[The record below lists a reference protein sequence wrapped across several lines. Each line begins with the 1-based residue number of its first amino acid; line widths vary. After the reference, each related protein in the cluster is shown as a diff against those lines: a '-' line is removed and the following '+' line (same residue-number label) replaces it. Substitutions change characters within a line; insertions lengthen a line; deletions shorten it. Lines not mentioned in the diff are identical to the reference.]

1 MMNIKETL
9 NYLGDS
15 NDLSFDQMRDVMNII
30 MSGEATPS
38 QIGAFLMALRVKGE
52 TVEEIAGAVSI
63 LREKMSPVAA
73 PANAIDI
80 VGTGGD
86 GVGTYNISTTASII
100 VASAGCP
107 VAKHGNKALS
117 SKSGSSEA
125 LLALGVELDL
135 PAAGIAACIERAGI
149 GFMFAPNHHAAMRFV
164 GPSRQEMGV
173 RTIFNLLGPQSN
185 PAGVKNYLLGVFDK
199 QWVRPVAES
208 LLKNGAKSAWVVFGN
223 DGLDELTTTT
233 TSSVVQIKDG
243 KITEFEISPKDAGL
257 PLAETKDILGGTPQE
272 NAAAMRELF
281 DGKLSPFRDIALLNA
296 AAAFLILNKVDTL
309 KAGVDLA
316 AKQVDSGAAKA
327 KLEDLVRVSNEVA
340 K

>member
-1 MMNIKETL
+1 MNIKETL

>member
-1 MMNIKETL
+1 MNIKETL
-9 NYLGDS
+9 NHLADAK
-15 NDLSFDQMRDVMNII
+15 DLSFDQMRNVMNFI

-38 QIGAFLMALRVKGE
+38 QVGAFLMALRVKGE

-63 LREKMSPVAA
+63 LREKMTKVAA
-73 PANAIDI
+73 PSNAIDI

-185 PAGVKNYLLGVFDK
+185 PAGVKNYLLGVYDK

-208 LLKNGAKSAWVVFGN
+208 LLKNGATSAWVVFGN

-233 TSSVVQIKDG
+233 TSSVAKIQDG
-243 KITEFEISPKDAGL
+243 KITEFEISPEEAGL
-257 PLAETKDILGGTPQE
+257 PFAQTKDILGGTPDE

-281 DGKLSPFRDIALLNA
+281 AGKLSPYRDIALLNA
-296 AAAFLILNKVDTL
+296 AAAFLILNKVDNL
-309 KAGVDLA
+309 KAGVVLA
-316 AKQVDSGAAKA
+316 AKQVDNGSAKA
-327 KLEDLVRVSNEVA
+327 KLDELVRVSNEVA
-340 K
+340 KK

>member
-1 MMNIKETL
+1 MKISQVL
-9 NYLGDS
+9 NQLAVS
-15 NDLSFDQMRDVMNII
+15 QDLSFDEMRAVMNTI
-30 MSGEATPS
+30 MSGDATPS

-63 LREKMSPVAA
+63 LREKMSTVDA
-73 PANAIDI
+73 PANSIDI

-135 PAAGIAACIERAGI
+135 PAASIGECIKRAGI
-149 GFMFAPNHHAAMRFV
+149 GFMFAPNHHSAMRFV

-185 PAGVKNYLLGVFDK
+185 PAGVKNYLLGVYDK

-208 LLKNGAKSAWVVFGN
+208 LLRNGAESAWVVIGS
-223 DGLDELTTTT
+223 DGLDELTTTGK
-233 TSSVVQIKDG
+233 SHVAAIKDG
-243 KITEFEISPKDAGL
+243 TITEFDVSPEDAGL
-257 PLAETKDILGGTPQE
+257 PIAQTKDILGGAPEE

-281 DGKLSPFRDIALLNA
+281 DGKKNAYRDIALFNS
-296 AAAFLILNKVDTL
+296 AAAFLILDKVDNL
-309 KAGVDLA
+309 KSGVELA
-316 AKQVDSGAAKA
+316 AQQVDCGAAKA
-327 KLEDLVRVSNEVA
+327 KLEELVRVSNEVA

>member
-1 MMNIKETL
+1 MNIKQTL
-9 NYLGDS
+9 NQLADRK
-15 NDLSFDQMRDVMNII
+15 DLSFEEMRNVMNII

-63 LREKMSPVAA
+63 LRQKMTPVAA
-73 PANAIDI
+73 PNNAIDI

-86 GVGTYNISTTASII
+86 GVGTYNISTASSIV

-185 PAGVKNYLLGVFDK
+185 PAGVKHYLLGVYDK

-208 LLKNGAKSAWVVFGN
+208 LLKNGAKSAWVIYGN

-233 TSSVVQIKDG
+233 TSSVAEVKNGEIR
-243 KITEFEISPKDAGL
+243 EFEISPEDAGL
-257 PLAETKDILGGTPQE
+257 PFAKTDDLLGGTPQE
-272 NAAAMRELF
+272 NAEAIRKLL
-281 DGKLSPFRDIALLNA
+281 DGEASAYRDIVLLNS
-296 AAAFLILNKVDTL
+296 AAAFLILDKVKDL
-309 KAGVDLA
+309 KEGVKLA
-316 AKQVDSGAAKA
+316 AEQIDSGAAKA
-327 KLEDLVRVSNEVA
+327 KLADLVKVSNEVA

>member
-1 MMNIKETL
+1 MDIKKTL
-9 NYLGDS
+9 NIVADS
-15 NDLSFDQMRDVMNII
+15 TDLSFDEMRDVMNII

-63 LREKMSPVAA
+63 LREKMTPVAA

-86 GVGTYNISTTASII
+86 GVGTYNISTASSIV

-185 PAGVKNYLLGVFDK
+185 PAGVKHYLLGVYDK

-208 LLKNGAKSAWVVFGN
+208 LLKNGAKSAWVIFGN

-233 TSSVVQIKDG
+233 TSAVAEIKNG
-243 KITEFEISPKDAGL
+243 EIKEFEISPEDAGL
-257 PLAETKDILGGTPQE
+257 PIAKTEDLLGGTPEE
-272 NAAAMRELF
+272 NADAIRRLL
-281 DGKLSPFRDIALLNA
+281 DGEKSAYRDIVLLNS
-296 AAAFLILNKVDTL
+296 AAAFLILDKVKDL
-309 KAGVDLA
+309 KEGVELA
-316 AKQVDSGAAKA
+316 AKQIDSSAAKQ
-327 KLEDLVRVSNEVA
+327 KLADLVAVSNEVA

>member
-1 MMNIKETL
+1 MNIKETL
-9 NYLGDS
+9 NHLADS
-15 NDLSFDQMRDVMNII
+15 NDLSFDQMRAVMNEI

-63 LREKMSPVAA
+63 LREKMSTVAA

-100 VASAGCP
+100 VASAGYP

-135 PAAGIAACIERAGI
+135 PAAGIAACIDRAGI

-185 PAGVKNYLLGVFDK
+185 PAGVKHYLLGVFDK

-233 TSSVVQIKDG
+233 SSTVAQIKDG
-243 KITEFEISPKDAGL
+243 EITEFEISPEDAGL
-257 PLAETKDILGGTPQE
+257 PIAETKDILGGSPQE

-281 DGKLSPFRDIALLNA
+281 DGKKNPLTAISHC
-296 AAAFLILNKVDTL
+296 
-309 KAGVDLA
+309 
-316 AKQVDSGAAKA
+316 
-327 KLEDLVRVSNEVA
+327 
-340 K
+340 

>member
-1 MMNIKETL
+1 MMNIKKTL
-9 NYLGDS
+9 NILADS
-15 NDLSFDQMRDVMNII
+15 TDLSFDEMREVMNII
-30 MSGEATPS
+30 MSGDATPS

-63 LREKMSPVAA
+63 LREKMTPVAA
-73 PANAIDI
+73 PVNAIDI

-86 GVGTYNISTTASII
+86 GVGTYNISTAASIV
-100 VASAGCP
+100 VASANCP

-173 RTIFNLLGPQSN
+173 RTIFNLLGPQAN
-185 PAGVKNYLLGVFDK
+185 PAGVKNYLLGVYDK

-208 LLKNGAKSAWVVFGN
+208 LLKNGAKSAWVIFGH

-233 TSSVVQIKDG
+233 TSTVAEIKNG
-243 KITEFEISPKDAGL
+243 EVNMFEISPEDAGL
-257 PLAETKDILGGTPQE
+257 PFGKTQDILGGTPEE
-272 NAAAMRELF
+272 NANAITRLL
-281 DGKLSPFRDIALLNA
+281 DGEKSAYRDIVLLNS
-296 AAAFLILNKVDTL
+296 AAAFLILKKVKNL
-309 KAGVDLA
+309 KEGVELA
-316 AKQVDSGAAKA
+316 AKQIDSGAAKQ
-327 KLEDLVRVSNEVA
+327 KLADLVAVSNKVA

>member
-1 MMNIKETL
+1 MNIKETL
-9 NYLGDS
+9 NHLADS
-15 NDLSFDQMRDVMNII
+15 NDLTFEQMRSIMNII
-30 MSGEATPS
+30 MSGQATPS

-63 LREKMSPVAA
+63 LREKMIPVAA
-73 PANAIDI
+73 PSNAIDI

-100 VASAGCP
+100 VAAAGCP

-135 PAAGIAACIERAGI
+135 PAAGISACIERAGI

-185 PAGVKNYLLGVFDK
+185 PAGVKHYLLGVFDK
-199 QWVRPVAES
+199 KWVRPVAES
-208 LLKNGAKSAWVVFGN
+208 LLKNGAKSAWVVYGN

-233 TSSVVQIKDG
+233 TSHVAEIKDG
-243 KITEFEISPKDAGL
+243 KITEFEISPENAGL
-257 PLAETKDILGGTPQE
+257 PFAQTKDILGGTPQE
-272 NAAAMRELF
+272 NAKAMRELF

-296 AAAFLILNKVDTL
+296 AAALLILGKVSDL
-309 KAGVDLA
+309 KAGMELA

-327 KLEDLVRVSNEVA
+327 KLEELVRISNEVA

>member
-1 MMNIKETL
+1 MNIKETL

-233 TSSVVQIKDG
+233 TSTVAQIKEG
-243 KITEFEISPKDAGL
+243 KITEFEISPTDAGL

-316 AKQVDSGAAKA
+316 AKQVDSSAAKA

>member
-1 MMNIKETL
+1 MDIKKTL
-9 NYLGDS
+9 NIVADS
-15 NDLSFDQMRDVMNII
+15 TDLSFDEMRDVMNII

-63 LREKMSPVAA
+63 LREKMTPVAA

-86 GVGTYNISTTASII
+86 GVGTYNISTASSIV

-149 GFMFAPNHHAAMRFV
+149 GFHVCAKSPRRDAV
-164 GPSRQEMGV
+164 C
-173 RTIFNLLGPQSN
+173 
-185 PAGVKNYLLGVFDK
+185 
-199 QWVRPVAES
+199 RPVS
-208 LLKNGAKSAWVVFGN
+208 TRNGRAHHFQPIG
-223 DGLDELTTTT
+223 
-233 TSSVVQIKDG
+233 TSIKPSWR
-243 KITEFEISPKDAGL
+243 EALFARRVR
-257 PLAETKDILGGTPQE
+257 Q
-272 NAAAMRELF
+272 AM
-281 DGKLSPFRDIALLNA
+281 
-296 AAAFLILNKVDTL
+296 
-309 KAGVDLA
+309 
-316 AKQVDSGAAKA
+316 GAPC
-327 KLEDLVRVSNEVA
+327 R
-340 K
+340 

>member
-1 MMNIKETL
+1 MNIKQTL
-9 NYLGDS
+9 NQLADRK
-15 NDLSFDQMRDVMNII
+15 DLSFEEMRNVMNII

-63 LREKMSPVAA
+63 LRQKMTPVAA
-73 PANAIDI
+73 PNNAIDI

-86 GVGTYNISTTASII
+86 GVGTFNISTASSIV

-185 PAGVKNYLLGVFDK
+185 PAGVKHYLLGVYDK

-208 LLKNGAKSAWVVFGN
+208 LLKNGAKSAWVIFGN

-233 TSSVVQIKDG
+233 TSSVAEIKNG
-243 KITEFEISPKDAGL
+243 EIREFEISPEDAGL
-257 PLAETKDILGGTPQE
+257 PFAKTDDLLGGTPQE
-272 NAAAMRELF
+272 NAEAIRKLL
-281 DGKLSPFRDIALLNA
+281 DGEASAYRDIVLLNS
-296 AAAFLILNKVDTL
+296 AAAFLILDKVKDL
-309 KAGVDLA
+309 KEGVKLA
-316 AKQVDSGAAKA
+316 AAQIDSGAAKA
-327 KLEDLVRVSNEVA
+327 KLADLVKVSNEVA

>member
-1 MMNIKETL
+1 MNIKETL
-9 NYLGDS
+9 NHLADS
-15 NDLSFDQMRDVMNII
+15 NDLSFDQMRAVMDEI

-63 LREKMSPVAA
+63 LREKMSTVSA

-100 VASAGCP
+100 VASAGYP

-185 PAGVKNYLLGVFDK
+185 PAGVKHYLLGVFDK

-233 TSSVVQIKDG
+233 TSTVAQIKDG
-243 KITEFEISPKDAGL
+243 QITEFEISPEDAGL
-257 PLAETKDILGGTPQE
+257 PIAQTKDILGGSPQE

-281 DGKLSPFRDIALLNA
+281 DGKMSAYRDIALLNA
-296 AAAFLILNKVDTL
+296 AAAFLILDKVKDL
-309 KAGVDLA
+309 KEGVELA

-327 KLEDLVRVSNEVA
+327 KLDELVRVSNEVA

>member
-1 MMNIKETL
+1 MDIKKTL
-9 NYLGDS
+9 NIVADS
-15 NDLSFDQMRDVMNII
+15 TDLSFDEMRDVMNII

-38 QIGAFLMALRVKGE
+38 QIGAFLMALRGKGE

-63 LREKMSPVAA
+63 LREKMTPVAA

-86 GVGTYNISTTASII
+86 GVGTYNISTASSIV

-185 PAGVKNYLLGVFDK
+185 PAGVKHYLLGVYDK

-208 LLKNGAKSAWVVFGN
+208 LLKNGAKSAWVIFGN

-233 TSSVVQIKDG
+233 TSAVAEIKNG
-243 KITEFEISPKDAGL
+243 KINEFEISPEDAGL
-257 PLAETKDILGGTPQE
+257 PIAKTEDLLGGTPQV
-272 NAAAMRELF
+272 NADAIRRLL
-281 DGKLSPFRDIALLNA
+281 DGEKSAYRDIVLLNS
-296 AAAFLILNKVDTL
+296 AAAFLILDKVKDL
-309 KAGVDLA
+309 KEGVELA
-316 AKQVDSGAAKA
+316 AKQIDSGAAKQ
-327 KLEDLVRVSNEVA
+327 KLADLVAVSNKVA

>member
-1 MMNIKETL
+1 MNIKETL
-9 NYLGDS
+9 NALAGG
-15 NDLSFDQMRDVMNII
+15 NDLSFDQMRAVMNII

-63 LREKMSPVAA
+63 LRDKMTRVDA
-73 PANAIDI
+73 PSNAIDI

-135 PAAGIAACIERAGI
+135 PAAGIAACIDKAGI

-185 PAGVKNYLLGVFDK
+185 PAGVQNYLLGVYDK

-208 LLKNGAKSAWVVFGN
+208 LLKNGAKSAWVVFGH
-223 DGLDELTTTT
+223 DGLDELTTIT
-233 TSSVVQIKDG
+233 TSHVAQIKDG
-243 KITEFEISPKDAGL
+243 NITEFEVSPEDAGL
-257 PLAETKDILGGTPQE
+257 SFAMTKDILGGTPAQ
-272 NAAAMRELF
+272 NAAAMRDLF
-281 DGKLSPFRDIALLNA
+281 EGTPSAYRDIALFNA
-296 AAAFLILNKVDTL
+296 AAAFLILNKVEDL
-309 KAGVDLA
+309 KAGVELA
-316 AKQVDSGAAKA
+316 AELVDSGAAKA
-327 KLEDLVRVSNEVA
+327 QLDKLVRISNEVA